1 MTPQV
6 LGWLGWGVLFVVAAG
21 WTFGF
26 YYRQLTGGEGV
37 PFGIKTIMVLWWIL
51 IAWTFYHWEF
61 NKLHLFW
68 LAPLAWFLGVFGTT
82 YFFLLIHTHTPG
94 LLFLLVG
101 WMAMLWWLTP

>member
-1 MTPQV
+1 
-6 LGWLGWGVLFVVAAG
+6 
-21 WTFGF
+21 
-26 YYRQLTGGEGV
+26 
-37 PFGIKTIMVLWWIL
+37 L